1 MTVSVTGA
9 HRVLGSP
16 CRMTFITHRVL
27 CIAATTELCLRD
39 GGGRSLSVSH
49 SNWVHGESLLAAKSF
64 SMDTEECLL
73 NHSHRWQ
80 REKGSSSFKQKRIQM
95 TDSVKH
101 PDRAQGTAETPGYAV
116 ICHPLQVSS
125 CWIQTSTLVV
135 YSSTATPW
143 AAIHSLASWRSLSSS
158 VCR

>member
-16 CRMTFITHRVL
+16 CRMTYITHRVL

-39 GGGRSLSVSH
+39 GGGRSLSVFH
-49 SNWVHGESLLAAKSF
+49 SNWAHGESLLAAKSF

-73 NHSHRWQ
+73 NHSHRQ
-80 REKGSSSFKQKRIQM
+80 ERENGSSSFKQKRIQM

-101 PDRAQGTAETPGYAV
+101 PDRAHGTAETPG
-116 ICHPLQVSS
+116 IRCH
-125 CWIQTSTLVV
+125 
-135 YSSTATPW
+135 
-143 AAIHSLASWRSLSSS
+143 LSSS
-158 VCR
+158 TSQLLPATTIHSGCVLKHSHTLGSNPRPGQLEVSE